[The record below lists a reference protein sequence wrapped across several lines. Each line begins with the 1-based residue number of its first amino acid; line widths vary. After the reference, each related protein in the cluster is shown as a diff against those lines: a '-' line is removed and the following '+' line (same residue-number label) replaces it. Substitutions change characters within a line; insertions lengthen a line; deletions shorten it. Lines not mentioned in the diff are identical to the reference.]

1 MRMPKILV
9 VICNASNERFRLL
22 YDDPN
27 IRNST
32 SASNKIMQNKCT
44 TLISQFCELYNITDE
59 PTVQKLGKQI
69 KSICNH
75 FCDLPTL
82 RNLNAM

>member
-9 VICNASNERFRLL
+9 VICNASDERFRLL
-22 YDDPN
+22 YEDPI

-44 TLISQFCELYNITDE
+44 TLISQFCEL
-59 PTVQKLGKQI
+59 
-69 KSICNH
+69 
-75 FCDLPTL
+75 
-82 RNLNAM
+82 

>member
-44 TLISQFCELYNITDE
+44 TLISQFCEL
-59 PTVQKLGKQI
+59 
-69 KSICNH
+69 
-75 FCDLPTL
+75 
-82 RNLNAM
+82 